1 MGRTIRVVAII
12 CYWLVCV
19 LPGIASPPQSD
30 QFESLLASA
39 QDAQARSDFEAAADF
54 YRQAVDLHPENA
66 ELRTNLGLMY
76 YQTGKDQQAIDA
88 FNRAIRL
95 KPGLFVPNL
104 FLGLDYVRLKRF
116 NEAIPYLKR
125 AAVSNP
131 ADIQARLAL
140 GQAYRGSGKP
150 RLAIASYLRAV
161 ELDRGNADT
170 WFHLG
175 VSYLEMVEA
184 DARILLTRH
193 TDSAYFETLVADN
206 FAEQGAF
213 IQAADAYKKALTF
226 RTFPAG
232 THAVYAF
239 VLLNQHE
246 LPAAQR
252 ELNAEFALNPGSLM
266 AKLGLA
272 RLQVERGAVVDA
284 VKEISEVWTA
294 DANFLRT
301 NVPLFNAG
309 LSRVK
314 RADWQRV
321 LEDQQ
326 ATNSLPQEVLDLF
339 RNGTATERLAK
350 TSGNP
355 SSDAVHQ
362 LSHGKASTGNA
373 EGLSANGKYQE
384 CTNILAPRLAQ
395 LPSKDLRLL
404 VFCAY
409 STANFQSAAAGAQK
423 LAMNTATEAEGL
435 YWETRSVQK
444 LATSAL
450 ARASQLDSN
459 SPKFHVLLGD
469 VYRQRKYFPDAE
481 QEYRKALALNAE
493 DTGALFGLSLTLLA
507 NSDLDEALR
516 VTQGALTK
524 NPEDPEFN
532 AVMGEILCIQHD
544 FAGAEPYLKKGL
556 STKPELVPHVH
567 ALLGRVYAETNRTRE
582 AITESK
588 LGLADDKDGRL
599 HYQIARLYLKV
610 GDRDSAK
617 QAFAE
622 SERLRREGLTRA
634 AVAMQQG
641 ENNSDS
647 Q

>member
-1 MGRTIRVVAII
+1 
-12 CYWLVCV
+12 
-19 LPGIASPPQSD
+19 
-30 QFESLLASA
+30 
-39 QDAQARSDFEAAADF
+39 
-54 YRQAVDLHPENA
+54 
-66 ELRTNLGLMY
+66 
-76 YQTGKDQQAIDA
+76 
-88 FNRAIRL
+88 
-95 KPGLFVPNL
+95 
-104 FLGLDYVRLKRF
+104 
-116 NEAIPYLKR
+116 
-125 AAVSNP
+125 
-131 ADIQARLAL
+131 
-140 GQAYRGSGKP
+140 
-150 RLAIASYLRAV
+150 
-161 ELDRGNADT
+161 
-170 WFHLG
+170 
-175 VSYLEMVEA
+175 
-184 DARILLTRH
+184 
-193 TDSAYFETLVADN
+193 
-206 FAEQGAF
+206 
-213 IQAADAYKKALTF
+213 
-226 RTFPAG
+226 
-232 THAVYAF
+232 
-239 VLLNQHE
+239 
-246 LPAAQR
+246 
-252 ELNAEFALNPGSLM
+252 
-266 AKLGLA
+266 
-272 RLQVERGAVVDA
+272 
-284 VKEISEVWTA
+284 
-294 DANFLRT
+294 
-301 NVPLFNAG
+301 LFNAG

-314 RADWQRV
+314 RADWQRA
-321 LEDQQ
+321 LEEQQ

-350 TSGNP
+350 TLGNP
-355 SSDAVHQ
+355 STDAVHPV
-362 LSHGKASTGNA
+362 SRGKVSTGNA
-373 EGLSANGKYQE
+373 EELSANGKYEE
-384 CTNILAPRLAQ
+384 CAKILAPRIAQ
-395 LPSKDLRLL
+395 LPSQNLRLL
-404 VFCAY
+404 VYCAY

-567 ALLGRVYAETNRTRE
+567 ALLGRVYAETNRTPE